1 MRLAAGVVVL
11 ACVAT
16 AGWGLGRVGG
26 QGSPPP
32 AEKPSGDAKPSV
44 EAARRAIRESYEARI
59 RSAWEC
65 LPKDATPLDRLNA
78 LRPLWEEE
86 RQWHFFFEGGLWS
99 DVLRPKKNQ
108 QMHELLVT
116 HGATCASLDAMFADG
131 IRNHDFVNEHHL
143 QRVEQDMVKLHM
155 VRREYARELL
165 VNAARTRLP
174 DDRGLSEIWPVEK

>member
-65 LPKDATPLDRLNA
+65 LPKDATHLDRLNA

-86 RQWHFFFEGGLWS
+86 RQWYEFM
-99 DVLRPKKNQ
+99 N
-108 QMHELLVT
+108 
-116 HGATCASLDAMFADG
+116 TCAMAEILRTRHRNLDDRQNEFFVQFIVHDADFADG
-131 IRNHDFVNEHHL
+131 VKRPQSIDDRHVERVRNGLLNVHL
-143 QRVEQDMVKLHM
+143 L
-155 VRREYARELL
+155 RRE
-165 VNAARTRLP
+165 RTRNFLVQVLEAKRLTNEP
-174 DDRGLSEIWPVEK
+174 LDTIWPDSP